1 MYFASWSTKLVRQL
15 LTTSLS
21 LAFSIPAAVAT
32 ASSVTTDMQSTKSDV
47 GVIPNTEDAAL
58 HVLNRLGY
66 GPKPGDI
73 NKVLQT
79 GVKNYIQTQLHPE
92 TIPLPDTLVRRLD
105 SLSTEEST
113 TGQML
118 GDYLMARKEVKE
130 AKSDKD
136 GKENADNKDDKQKGR
151 EILVRMA
158 ENTAE
163 SRLARAIESPRQLE
177 EVMVDFWFNH
187 FNIFAG
193 KGLDRALIL
202 SYERDAIRPNVF
214 GNFRTLLGATAKHPA
229 MLFYLDNWMS
239 TSADYQPR
247 RGRGGKFG
255 QLSPTKNKP
264 TGLNENYARE
274 LMELHTLG
282 VDGGYSQKDVTELAR
297 MLTGWT
303 FNQRDLVRNGVQ
315 FTFNAD
321 AHDNGHKVWM
331 GKDINPRGQQEGE
344 FALDILA
351 MHPNTA
357 HHIAFELAQYFV
369 SDNPPEALVNR
380 MAQRYLDTRGEI
392 RPVLEVLFYSPEFFD
407 KTAIGNK
414 FKTPYQFVLSSAR
427 ASALP
432 INNIRP
438 LLGVLSQLG
447 MPLYGSVT
455 PDGYKNTEAAWL
467 NPDAITRRINFATA
481 LASGRLPLDKKLDET
496 SQTMGKKQLE
506 KQADGNQK
514 NRPDLPALDANALL
528 ATLGSSISAPTREL
542 INGNKE
548 QLRGAL
554 VLGSPDFMHH

>member
-21 LAFSIPAAVAT
+21 LAFSIPAAAAT
-32 ASSVTTDMQSTKSDV
+32 ASSVTTDMLPTKSDV

-130 AKSDKD
+130 AKTDKD

-255 QLSPTKNKP
+255 QLSPAKNKP

-282 VDGGYSQKDVTELAR
+282 VDSGYSQKDVTELAR

-303 FNQRDLVRNGVQ
+303 FNQRDLVRSGVQ

-496 SQTMGKKQLE
+496 NQTMGKKQLE

-514 NRPDLPALDANALL
+514 NRPDLQALDANALL

>member
-21 LAFSIPAAVAT
+21 LAFSIPAAAAT
-32 ASSVTTDMQSTKSDV
+32 ASSVTTDMLPTKSDV

-105 SLSTEEST
+105 SLSTQEST

-130 AKSDKD
+130 AKTDKD
-136 GKENADNKDDKQKGR
+136 GKDNANNKDEQQKGR

-187 FNIFAG
+187 FNVFSG

-303 FNQRDLVRNGVQ
+303 FNQRDLVRSGVQ

-344 FALDILA
+344 FALDILS

-407 KTAIGNK
+407 KTAISNK

-514 NRPDLPALDANALL
+514 NRSNLQALDANALF
-528 ATLGSSISAPTREL
+528 ATLGSSISAPTHEL